1 MGALLMV
8 MPGHYKQPMWMMYK
22 RPLLDGMGGT
32 WGKPHQN
39 KYEWLKELWEGKWMV
54 RRQDLDMKTQKDS
67 HRDKVH
73 MDKELTGMSARN
85 SRFDRSQPCLS
96 LEPSRIL
103 ICALYFVNY
112 ENNDSLYF
120 TYILIILKKI
130 HHIVC
135 CLHKWASFA
144 SALGCWNILWK
155 AVCSELYQESNK
167 SGTQC
172 AWELNRELTLLACPE
187 GRTECWL

>member
-1 MGALLMV
+1 MV
-8 MPGHYKQPMWMMYK
+8 MPGHYKQLMWMMYT

-54 RRQDLDMKTQKDS
+54 RRQDHDMQSQKDS
-67 HRDKVH
+67 HTDKVH

-85 SRFDRSQPCLS
+85 SSFDRSQWCLS

-120 TYILIILKKI
+120 TYNLIILKKSI
-130 HHIVC
+130 TLCAACTNEPASH
-135 CLHKWASFA
+135 LHLDAGIFCGK
-144 SALGCWNILWK
+144 
-155 AVCSELYQESNK
+155 
-167 SGTQC
+167 QC
-172 AWELNRELTLLACPE
+172 ALSFTRKVTRVEHSVHQSS
-187 GRTECWL
+187 TES

>member
-1 MGALLMV
+1 
-8 MPGHYKQPMWMMYK
+8 MMDK

-32 WGKPHQN
+32 WGKSHQN
-39 KYEWLKELWEGKWMV
+39 KYEWLKEPWEGKWMV
-54 RRQDLDMKTQKDS
+54 RRQDHDMQSQKDS
-67 HRDKVH
+67 HTDEVH
-73 MDKELTGMSARN
+73 MGKELTGVSAWN
-85 SRFDRSQPCLS
+85 SRFDRSQWCLS
-96 LEPSRIL
+96 LEPSRVL

-120 TYILIILKKI
+120 TYILITLKNPS
-130 HHIVC
+130 HCVLRS
-135 CLHKWASFA
+135 CLHKWTSFT

-172 AWELNRELTLLACPE
+172 ASELNRELTLLTCPE
-187 GRTECWL
+187 GRTGCWL